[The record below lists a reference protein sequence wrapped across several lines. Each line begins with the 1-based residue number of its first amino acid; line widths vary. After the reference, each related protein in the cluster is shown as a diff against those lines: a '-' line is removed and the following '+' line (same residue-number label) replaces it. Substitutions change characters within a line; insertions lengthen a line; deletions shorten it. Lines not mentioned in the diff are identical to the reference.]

1 MITHDYMHHKK
12 LQINVL
18 LIQRWS
24 ISSKQQ
30 EAVNICIE
38 TSNMNWQIY
47 TWGAFL
53 PPSHLSK
60 QKYILNLMSMLLTT
74 RNLSQ
79 VKNKYFYANIS
90 EK

>member
-38 TSNMNWQIY
+38 TSNMN
-47 TWGAFL
+47 
-53 PPSHLSK
+53 
-60 QKYILNLMSMLLTT
+60 
-74 RNLSQ
+74 
-79 VKNKYFYANIS
+79 
-90 EK
+90 